1 MLRMSWDN
9 WIHYNISVPLDLK
22 VTCDT
27 RLILYIYIYTYIDI
41 DSIPRHIEYP
51 RQLVWHSVF
60 TDIIDDDYEDECDY
74 FQDVLFNFEQI
85 LRMSWDNWIPKKL
98 FLK

>member
-1 MLRMSWDN
+1 MSGQN
-9 WIHYNISVPLDLK
+9 LFSQQIIIFFYK
-22 VTCDT
+22 
-27 RLILYIYIYTYIDI
+27 
-41 DSIPRHIEYP
+41 
-51 RQLVWHSVF
+51 
-60 TDIIDDDYEDECDY
+60 DIIDDDYENEFDD